1 MFFGLKYKNI
11 ALRQRTLILNKH
23 LSLNL
28 LINQVTADPENGHT
42 LNSNNILRLQTRNI
56 SW

>member
-1 MFFGLKYKNI
+1 MFFELKYKNI

-28 LINQVTADPENGHT
+28 LVNQITADSENGHT
-42 LNSNNILRLQTRNI
+42 LNSNNVLRLQIRNI